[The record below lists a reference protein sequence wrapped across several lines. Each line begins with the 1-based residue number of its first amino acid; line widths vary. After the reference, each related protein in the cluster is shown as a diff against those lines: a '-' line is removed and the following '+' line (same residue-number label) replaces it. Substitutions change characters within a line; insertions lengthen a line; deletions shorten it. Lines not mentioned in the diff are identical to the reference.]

1 MLRSIGNDSKRA
13 VVMVTHNLEA
23 AALADRVLVL
33 KDGVII
39 RELTSCT
46 AAQILTVMES

>member
-1 MLRSIGNDSKRA
+1 
-13 VVMVTHNLEA
+13 MVTHNLEA

-39 RELTSCT
+39 RELASCT
-46 AAQILTVMES
+46 AAQILTAMES